1 MSSIKYTTKKNR
13 IALVDCN
20 SFYASCETI
29 FKPDLSKKP
38 IVVLSNNDG
47 CVIARSSEAK
57 KLGIKMGVPF
67 FEIKQIIKKYPVH
80 VFSSNYSLYG
90 NISSRVMG
98 VLKEHCDR
106 LEVYSIDE
114 AFLILNKYS
123 ERSFVSRAEGIKKII
138 RKWIGIPVSIGIAN
152 NKTLSKVANHLAKK
166 DELGTQVVE
175 LLDRRQIEIAL
186 KVLEVGDIWGIGSRI
201 SKFLQSNSIQT
212 AYDLYSS
219 DPRWVRQH
227 LGVVGERTYRE
238 LHGEM
243 CFPIIE
249 NPEAKKQCRVS
260 RSFESYVENFK
271 ELEQRII
278 SYATRASEKIRSD
291 QLQAKRITVFIRSNK
306 FNKKTQ
312 PYYGD
317 KTYSFISPT
326 NDLFEIVRLAVEA
339 LSSIY
344 RPGIKY
350 KKAGVLLSDLSS
362 EGIYNRDLF
371 FQRSEKD
378 LLKKMKVNRVF
389 DRLNSRYG
397 SGTICIAKE
406 NYEKFYLTRRK
417 NLSPAYTSSFYEL
430 PTVN

>member
-1 MSSIKYTTKKNR
+1 MNV

-29 FKPDLSKKP
+29 FKPHLKDKP

-47 CVIARSSEAK
+47 CVIARSSLAK
-57 KLGIKMGVPF
+57 KVGIKMGVPF
-67 FEIKQIIKKYPVH
+67 FEVKKIVKQHNVK
-80 VFSSNYSLYG
+80 VFSSNYTLYA

-98 VLKEHCDR
+98 VLSHYCDE
-106 LEVYSIDE
+106 LEVYSVDE
-114 AFLILNKYS
+114 AFLIFNKHS
-123 ERSFVSRAEGIKKII
+123 ERSFFERASQIKKTVK
-138 RKWIGIPVSIGIAN
+138 KWIGVPVSIGIAE
-152 NKTLSKVANHLAKK
+152 NKTLSKIANHLAKK
-166 DELGTQVVE
+166 DELGTQIVE
-175 LLDRRQIEIAL
+175 LLEKKQIEIAL

-249 NPEAKKQCRVS
+249 SPEAKKQCRVS

-271 ELEQRII
+271 ELEQRVI

-291 QLQAKRITVFIRSNK
+291 QLQAKKITVFIRSNK
-306 FNKKTQ
+306 FDQKNQ

-326 NDLFEIVRLAVEA
+326 NDLFEIVRMAVKA
-339 LSSIY
+339 LGFIY
-344 RPGIKY
+344 KSGIKY

-362 EGIYNRDLF
+362 EGTYNQDLF

-378 LLKKMKVNRVF
+378 ILKKIKVNRVF

-430 PTVN
+430 PIVN

>member
-1 MSSIKYTTKKNR
+1 MNVV
-13 IALVDCN
+13 ALVDCN

-29 FKPDLSKKP
+29 FKPHLKNQP
-38 IVVLSNNDG
+38 VVVLSNNDG
-47 CVIARSSEAK
+47 CVIARSSLAK
-57 KLGIKMGVPF
+57 KVGIKMGVPF
-67 FEIKQIIKKYPVH
+67 FEVKKLVKKNNVK
-80 VFSSNYSLYG
+80 VFSSNYTLYA

-98 VLKEHCDR
+98 VLKNYCDE
-106 LEVYSIDE
+106 LEIYSVDE

-123 ERSFVSRAEGIKKII
+123 ERSFFQRAIQIKKTVK
-138 RKWIGIPVSIGIAN
+138 KWIGVPVSIGIAN
-152 NKTLSKVANHLAKK
+152 NKTLSKIANHLAKK

-201 SKFLQSNSIQT
+201 SKFLQSNSIKT

-243 CFPIIE
+243 CFPITE
-249 NPEAKKQCRVS
+249 SPDAKKQCRVS

-306 FNKKTQ
+306 FNKKNQ

-326 NDLFEIVRLAVEA
+326 NDLFEIVRLAVKA
-339 LSSIY
+339 LNHIY
-344 RPGIKY
+344 KPGIKY
-350 KKAGVLLSDLSS
+350 KKAGVLLSDLSR

-417 NLSPAYTSSFYEL
+417 NLSPAYTSNFYEL
-430 PTVN
+430 PIVN

>member
-1 MSSIKYTTKKNR
+1 MHGK
-13 IALVDCN
+13 
-20 SFYASCETI
+20 
-29 FKPDLSKKP
+29 
-38 IVVLSNNDG
+38 
-47 CVIARSSEAK
+47 
-57 KLGIKMGVPF
+57 
-67 FEIKQIIKKYPVH
+67 
-80 VFSSNYSLYG
+80 
-90 NISSRVMG
+90 
-98 VLKEHCDR
+98 
-106 LEVYSIDE
+106 
-114 AFLILNKYS
+114 
-123 ERSFVSRAEGIKKII
+123 
-138 RKWIGIPVSIGIAN
+138 
-152 NKTLSKVANHLAKK
+152 
-166 DELGTQVVE
+166 QVVE

-201 SKFLQSNSIQT
+201 SKFLQSNSIKT

-249 NPEAKKQCRVS
+249 SPEAKKQCRVS

-306 FNKKTQ
+306 FNKKNQ
-312 PYYGD
+312 PYYAD
-317 KTYSFISPT
+317 KTCSFISPT
-326 NDLFEIVRLAVEA
+326 NDLFEIVRLAVKV
-339 LSSIY
+339 LNHIY
-344 RPGIKY
+344 KPGIKY

-430 PTVN
+430 PVVN

>member
-1 MSSIKYTTKKNR
+1 MNVV
-13 IALVDCN
+13 ALVDCN
-20 SFYASCETI
+20 SFYVSCETI
-29 FKPDLSKKP
+29 FKPHLKNKP
-38 IVVLSNNDG
+38 VVVLSNNDG
-47 CVIARSSEAK
+47 CVIARSSLAK
-57 KLGIKMGVPF
+57 KVGIKMGVPF
-67 FEIKQIIKKYPVH
+67 FEVKKIVKQHNVK
-80 VFSSNYSLYG
+80 VFSSNYTLYA

-98 VLKEHCDR
+98 VLNNYCDE
-106 LEVYSIDE
+106 LEVYSVDE
-114 AFLILNKYS
+114 AFLIFNKHS
-123 ERSFVSRAEGIKKII
+123 ERSFFERARQIKKTV
-138 RKWIGIPVSIGIAN
+138 KEWIGVPVSIGIAE
-152 NKTLSKVANHLAKK
+152 NKTLSKIANHLAKK
-166 DELGTQVVE
+166 DELGTQIVE

-186 KVLEVGDIWGIGSRI
+186 KVLEVGDIWGIGNRI

-219 DPRWVRQH
+219 DPRWIRQH

-243 CFPIIE
+243 CFPIVE
-249 NPEAKKQCRVS
+249 SPEAKKQCRVS

-271 ELEQRII
+271 ELEQRVV

-291 QLQAKRITVFIRSNK
+291 QLQAKKITVFIRSNK
-306 FNKKTQ
+306 FNQKNQ

-326 NDLFEIVRLAVEA
+326 NDLFEIVKMAVKA
-339 LSSIY
+339 LGYIY
-344 RPGIKY
+344 KSGIKY

-362 EGIYNRDLF
+362 EGTYNRDLF

-378 LLKKMKVNRVF
+378 ILKKIKVNRVF

-397 SGTICIAKE
+397 SGTICVAKE

-430 PTVN
+430 PIVN

>member
-1 MSSIKYTTKKNR
+1 MNVV
-13 IALVDCN
+13 ALVDCN
-20 SFYASCETI
+20 SFYVSCETI
-29 FKPDLSKKP
+29 FKPHLKNKP
-38 IVVLSNNDG
+38 VVVLSNNDG
-47 CVIARSSEAK
+47 CVIARSSLAK
-57 KLGIKMGVPF
+57 KVGIKMGVPF
-67 FEIKQIIKKYPVH
+67 FEVKKIVKQHNVK
-80 VFSSNYSLYG
+80 VFSSNYTLYA

-98 VLKEHCDR
+98 VLNNYCDE
-106 LEVYSIDE
+106 LEVYSVDE
-114 AFLILNKYS
+114 AFLIFNKHS
-123 ERSFVSRAEGIKKII
+123 ERSFFERARQIKKTV
-138 RKWIGIPVSIGIAN
+138 KEWIGIPVSIGIAE
-152 NKTLSKVANHLAKK
+152 NKTLSKIANHLAKK
-166 DELGTQVVE
+166 DELGTQIVE

-186 KVLEVGDIWGIGSRI
+186 KVLEVGDIWGIGNRI

-219 DPRWVRQH
+219 DPRWIRQH

-243 CFPIIE
+243 CFPIVE
-249 NPEAKKQCRVS
+249 SPEAKKQCRVS

-271 ELEQRII
+271 ELEQRVV

-291 QLQAKRITVFIRSNK
+291 QLQAKKITVFIRSNK
-306 FNKKTQ
+306 FNQKNQ

-326 NDLFEIVRLAVEA
+326 NDLFEIVKMAVKA
-339 LSSIY
+339 LGYIY
-344 RPGIKY
+344 KSGIKY

-362 EGIYNRDLF
+362 EGTYNRDLF

-378 LLKKMKVNRVF
+378 ILKKIKVNRVF

-397 SGTICIAKE
+397 SGTICLAKE

-430 PTVN
+430 PIVN

>member
-1 MSSIKYTTKKNR
+1 MNVV
-13 IALVDCN
+13 ALVDCN
-20 SFYASCETI
+20 SFYVSCETI
-29 FKPDLSKKP
+29 FKPHLKNKP
-38 IVVLSNNDG
+38 VVVLSNNDG
-47 CVIARSSEAK
+47 CVIARSSLAK
-57 KLGIKMGVPF
+57 KVGIKMGVPF
-67 FEIKQIIKKYPVH
+67 FEVKKIVKQHNVK
-80 VFSSNYSLYG
+80 VFSSNYTLYA

-98 VLKEHCDR
+98 VLNNYCDE
-106 LEVYSIDE
+106 LEVYSVDE
-114 AFLILNKYS
+114 AFLIFNKHS
-123 ERSFVSRAEGIKKII
+123 ERSFFERARQIKKTV
-138 RKWIGIPVSIGIAN
+138 KEWIGIPVSIGIAE
-152 NKTLSKVANHLAKK
+152 NKTLSKIANHLAKK
-166 DELGTQVVE
+166 DELGTQIVE
-175 LLDRRQIEIAL
+175 LVDRRQIEIAL
-186 KVLEVGDIWGIGSRI
+186 KVLEVGDIWGIGNRI

-219 DPRWVRQH
+219 DPRWIRQH

-243 CFPIIE
+243 CFPIVE
-249 NPEAKKQCRVS
+249 SPEAKKQCRVS

-271 ELEQRII
+271 ELEQRVV

-291 QLQAKRITVFIRSNK
+291 QLQAKKITVFIRSNK
-306 FNKKTQ
+306 FNQKNQ

-326 NDLFEIVRLAVEA
+326 NDLFEIVKMAVKA
-339 LSSIY
+339 LGYIY
-344 RPGIKY
+344 KSGIKY

-362 EGIYNRDLF
+362 EGTYNRDLF

-378 LLKKMKVNRVF
+378 ILKKIKVNRVF

-397 SGTICIAKE
+397 SGTICVAKE

-430 PTVN
+430 PIVN

>member
-1 MSSIKYTTKKNR
+1 MNV

-20 SFYASCETI
+20 SFYVSCETI
-29 FKPDLSKKP
+29 FKPHLKNKP
-38 IVVLSNNDG
+38 VVVLSNNDG
-47 CVIARSSEAK
+47 CVIARSSLAK
-57 KLGIKMGVPF
+57 KVGIKMGVPF
-67 FEIKQIIKKYPVH
+67 FEVKKIVKQHNVK
-80 VFSSNYSLYG
+80 VFSSNYTLYA

-98 VLKEHCDR
+98 VLNNYCDE
-106 LEVYSIDE
+106 LEVYSVDE
-114 AFLILNKYS
+114 AFLIFNKHS
-123 ERSFVSRAEGIKKII
+123 ERSFFERARQIKKTV
-138 RKWIGIPVSIGIAN
+138 KEWIGIPVSIGIAE
-152 NKTLSKVANHLAKK
+152 NKTLSKIANHLAKK
-166 DELGTQVVE
+166 DELGTQIVE

-186 KVLEVGDIWGIGSRI
+186 KVLEVGDIWGIGNRI

-219 DPRWVRQH
+219 DPRWIRQH

-243 CFPIIE
+243 CFPIVE
-249 NPEAKKQCRVS
+249 SPEAKKQCRVS
-260 RSFESYVENFK
+260 RSFESYIENFK
-271 ELEQRII
+271 ELEQRVV

-291 QLQAKRITVFIRSNK
+291 QLQAKKITVFIRSNK
-306 FNKKTQ
+306 FNQKNQ

-326 NDLFEIVRLAVEA
+326 NDLFEIVKMAVKA
-339 LSSIY
+339 LGYIY
-344 RPGIKY
+344 KSGIKY

-362 EGIYNRDLF
+362 EGTYNQDLF

-378 LLKKMKVNRVF
+378 ILKKIKVNRVF

-397 SGTICIAKE
+397 SGTICVAKE

-430 PTVN
+430 PIVN

>member
-1 MSSIKYTTKKNR
+1 MNVV
-13 IALVDCN
+13 ALVDCN

-29 FKPDLSKKP
+29 FKPHLKNQP
-38 IVVLSNNDG
+38 VVVLSNNDG
-47 CVIARSSEAK
+47 CIIARSSLAK
-57 KLGIKMGVPF
+57 KVGIKMGIPF
-67 FEIKQIIKKYPVH
+67 FEVKELVKQNKVK
-80 VFSSNYSLYG
+80 VFSSNYTLYA

-98 VLKEHCDR
+98 VLKNYCDE
-106 LEVYSIDE
+106 LEVYSVDE

-123 ERSFVSRAEGIKKII
+123 ERSFFQRAMQIKKTVK
-138 RKWIGIPVSIGIAN
+138 KWIGVPVSIGIAN
-152 NKTLSKVANHLAKK
+152 NKTLSKIANHLAKK

-175 LLDRRQIEIAL
+175 LLDRQQIEIAL

-238 LHGEM
+238 LHGEI

-249 NPEAKKQCRVS
+249 SPEAKKQCRVS

-291 QLQAKRITVFIRSNK
+291 HLQAKRITVFIRSNK
-306 FNKKTQ
+306 FNKKNQ

-326 NDLFEIVRLAVEA
+326 NNLFEIVRLAVEA
-339 LSSIY
+339 LSFIY
-344 RPGIKY
+344 KPGIKY

-378 LLKKMKVNRVF
+378 LLKKIKVNRVF

-417 NLSPAYTSSFYEL
+417 NLSPAYTSNFYDL
-430 PTVN
+430 PVVN

>member
-1 MSSIKYTTKKNR
+1 MNVV
-13 IALVDCN
+13 ALVDCN

-29 FKPDLSKKP
+29 FKPHLKNQP
-38 IVVLSNNDG
+38 VVVLSNNDG
-47 CVIARSSEAK
+47 CVIARSSLAK
-57 KLGIKMGVPF
+57 KVGIKMGVPF
-67 FEIKQIIKKYPVH
+67 FEVKKIVKQNNVK
-80 VFSSNYSLYG
+80 VFSSNYTLYA

-98 VLKEHCDR
+98 VLKNYCDQ
-106 LEVYSIDE
+106 LEIYSVDE

-123 ERSFVSRAEGIKKII
+123 ERSFFQRAMQIKKTVK
-138 RKWIGIPVSIGIAN
+138 KWIGVPVSIGIAN
-152 NKTLSKVANHLAKK
+152 NKTLSKIANHLAKK

-306 FNKKTQ
+306 FNKKNQ

-326 NDLFEIVRLAVEA
+326 NDLFEIVRLAVKA
-339 LSSIY
+339 LNYIY
-344 RPGIKY
+344 KPGIKY

-430 PTVN
+430 PVVN

>member
-1 MSSIKYTTKKNR
+1 MNVV
-13 IALVDCN
+13 ALVDCN
-20 SFYASCETI
+20 SFYASCEAI
-29 FKPDLSKKP
+29 FKPHLKNQP
-38 IVVLSNNDG
+38 VVVLSNNDG
-47 CVIARSSEAK
+47 CVIARSSLAK
-57 KLGIKMGVPF
+57 KVGIKMGVPF
-67 FEIKQIIKKYPVH
+67 FEVKKLVKQNNVK
-80 VFSSNYSLYG
+80 VFSSNYTLYA

-98 VLKEHCDR
+98 VLKNYCDE
-106 LEVYSIDE
+106 LEVYSVDE

-123 ERSFVSRAEGIKKII
+123 ERSFFQRAMQIKKTVK
-138 RKWIGIPVSIGIAN
+138 KWIGVPVSIGIAN
-152 NKTLSKVANHLAKK
+152 NKTLSKIANHLAKK

-175 LLDRRQIEIAL
+175 LLDRQQIEIAL
-186 KVLEVGDIWGIGSRI
+186 KVLEVGEIWGIGSRI

-249 NPEAKKQCRVS
+249 SPEAKKQCRVS

-306 FNKKTQ
+306 FNQKNQ

-344 RPGIKY
+344 KPGIKY

-378 LLKKMKVNRVF
+378 LLKKIKVNRVF

-417 NLSPAYTSSFYEL
+417 NLSPAYTSNFYDL
-430 PTVN
+430 PVVN

>member
-1 MSSIKYTTKKNR
+1 MNVV
-13 IALVDCN
+13 ALVDCN
-20 SFYASCETI
+20 SFYVSCETI
-29 FKPDLSKKP
+29 FKPHLKNKP
-38 IVVLSNNDG
+38 VVVLSNNDG
-47 CVIARSSEAK
+47 CVIARSSLAK
-57 KLGIKMGVPF
+57 KVGIKMGVPF
-67 FEIKQIIKKYPVH
+67 FEVKKIVKQHNVK
-80 VFSSNYSLYG
+80 VFSSNYTLYA

-98 VLKEHCDR
+98 VLNNYCDE
-106 LEVYSIDE
+106 LEVYSVDE
-114 AFLILNKYS
+114 AFLIFNKHS
-123 ERSFVSRAEGIKKII
+123 ERSFFERARQIKKTV
-138 RKWIGIPVSIGIAN
+138 KEWIGIPVSIGIAE
-152 NKTLSKVANHLAKK
+152 NKTLSKIANHLAKK
-166 DELGTQVVE
+166 DELGTQIVE

-186 KVLEVGDIWGIGSRI
+186 KVLEVGDIWGIGNRI

-219 DPRWVRQH
+219 DPRWIRQH

-243 CFPIIE
+243 CFPIVE
-249 NPEAKKQCRVS
+249 SPEAKKQCRVS

-271 ELEQRII
+271 ELEQRVV

-291 QLQAKRITVFIRSNK
+291 QLQAKKITVFIRSNK
-306 FNKKTQ
+306 FNQKNQ

-326 NDLFEIVRLAVEA
+326 NDLFEIVKMAVKA
-339 LSSIY
+339 LGYIY
-344 RPGIKY
+344 KSGIKY

-362 EGIYNRDLF
+362 EGNYNRDLF

-378 LLKKMKVNRVF
+378 ILKKIKVNRVF

-397 SGTICIAKE
+397 SGTICVAKE

-430 PTVN
+430 PIVN

>member
-1 MSSIKYTTKKNR
+1 MNV

-20 SFYASCETI
+20 SFYVSCETI
-29 FKPDLSKKP
+29 FKPHLKNKP
-38 IVVLSNNDG
+38 VVVLSNNDG
-47 CVIARSSEAK
+47 CVIARSSLAK
-57 KLGIKMGVPF
+57 KVGIKMGVPF
-67 FEIKQIIKKYPVH
+67 FEVKKIVKQHNVK
-80 VFSSNYSLYG
+80 VFSSNYTLYA

-98 VLKEHCDR
+98 VLNNYCDE
-106 LEVYSIDE
+106 LEVYSVDE
-114 AFLILNKYS
+114 AFLIFNKHS
-123 ERSFVSRAEGIKKII
+123 ERSFFERARQIKKTV
-138 RKWIGIPVSIGIAN
+138 KEWIGIPVSIGIAE
-152 NKTLSKVANHLAKK
+152 NKTLSKIANHLAKK
-166 DELGTQVVE
+166 DELGTQIVE

-186 KVLEVGDIWGIGSRI
+186 KVLEVGDIWGIGNRI

-219 DPRWVRQH
+219 DPRWIRQH

-243 CFPIIE
+243 CFPIVE
-249 NPEAKKQCRVS
+249 SPEAKKQCRVS

-271 ELEQRII
+271 ELEQRVV
-278 SYATRASEKIRSD
+278 SYATRASEKISSD
-291 QLQAKRITVFIRSNK
+291 HLQAKKITDFIRSNN
-306 FNKKTQ
+306 FNQKNQ

-317 KTYSFISPT
+317 KTYIFISPT
-326 NDLFEIVRLAVEA
+326 NDLFEIVKMAVKA
-339 LSSIY
+339 LGYIY
-344 RPGIKY
+344 KSGIKY

-362 EGIYNRDLF
+362 EGTYNRDLF

-378 LLKKMKVNRVF
+378 ILKKIKVNRVF

-397 SGTICIAKE
+397 SGTICVAKE

-430 PTVN
+430 PIVN

>member
-1 MSSIKYTTKKNR
+1 MNVV
-13 IALVDCN
+13 ALVDCN

-29 FKPDLSKKP
+29 FKPHLKNKP
-38 IVVLSNNDG
+38 VVVLSNNDG
-47 CVIARSSEAK
+47 CVIARSSLAK
-57 KLGIKMGVPF
+57 KVGIKMGVPF
-67 FEIKQIIKKYPVH
+67 FEVKKIVKQHNVK
-80 VFSSNYSLYG
+80 VFSSNYTLYA

-98 VLKEHCDR
+98 VLNNYCDE
-106 LEVYSIDE
+106 LEVYSVDE
-114 AFLILNKYS
+114 AFLIFNKHS
-123 ERSFVSRAEGIKKII
+123 ERSFFERARQIKKTV
-138 RKWIGIPVSIGIAN
+138 KEWIGIPVSIGIAE
-152 NKTLSKVANHLAKK
+152 NKTLSKIANHLAKK
-166 DELGTQVVE
+166 DELGTQIVE

-186 KVLEVGDIWGIGSRI
+186 KVLEVGDIWGIGNRI

-219 DPRWVRQH
+219 DPRWIRQH

-243 CFPIIE
+243 CFPIVE
-249 NPEAKKQCRVS
+249 SPEAKKQCRVS

-271 ELEQRII
+271 ELEQRVV

-291 QLQAKRITVFIRSNK
+291 QLQAKKITVFIRSNK
-306 FNKKTQ
+306 FNQKNQ

-326 NDLFEIVRLAVEA
+326 NDLFEIVKMAVKA
-339 LSSIY
+339 LGYIY
-344 RPGIKY
+344 KSGIKY

-362 EGIYNRDLF
+362 EGAYNRDLF

-378 LLKKMKVNRVF
+378 ILKKIKVNRVF

-397 SGTICIAKE
+397 SGTICVAKE

-430 PTVN
+430 PIVN

>member
-1 MSSIKYTTKKNR
+1 MNVV
-13 IALVDCN
+13 ALVDCN
-20 SFYASCETI
+20 SFYASCEAI
-29 FKPDLSKKP
+29 FKPHLKNQP
-38 IVVLSNNDG
+38 VVVLSNNDG
-47 CVIARSSEAK
+47 CVIARSSLAK
-57 KLGIKMGVPF
+57 KVGIKMGVPF
-67 FEIKQIIKKYPVH
+67 FEVKELVKQNNVK
-80 VFSSNYSLYG
+80 VFSSNYTLYA

-98 VLKEHCDR
+98 VLKNYCDE
-106 LEVYSIDE
+106 LEIYSVDE

-123 ERSFVSRAEGIKKII
+123 ERSFFQRAMQIKKTVK
-138 RKWIGIPVSIGIAN
+138 KWIGVPVSIGIAN
-152 NKTLSKVANHLAKK
+152 NKTLSKIANHLAKK

-175 LLDRRQIEIAL
+175 LLDRQQIEIAL

-249 NPEAKKQCRVS
+249 SPEAKKQCRVS

-291 QLQAKRITVFIRSNK
+291 NLQAKRITVFIRSNK
-306 FNKKTQ
+306 FNQKNQ

-344 RPGIKY
+344 KPGIKY

-362 EGIYNRDLF
+362 EGVYNRDLF

-378 LLKKMKVNRVF
+378 LLKKMKANRVF

-417 NLSPAYTSSFYEL
+417 NLSPAYTSNFYDL
-430 PTVN
+430 PVVN

>member
-1 MSSIKYTTKKNR
+1 MNVV
-13 IALVDCN
+13 ALVDCN
-20 SFYASCETI
+20 SFYVSCETI
-29 FKPDLSKKP
+29 FKPHLKNKP
-38 IVVLSNNDG
+38 VVVLSNNDG
-47 CVIARSSEAK
+47 CVIARSSLAK
-57 KLGIKMGVPF
+57 KVGIKMGVPF
-67 FEIKQIIKKYPVH
+67 FEVKKIVKQHNVK
-80 VFSSNYSLYG
+80 VFSSNYTLYA

-98 VLKEHCDR
+98 VLNNYCDE
-106 LEVYSIDE
+106 LEVYSVDE
-114 AFLILNKYS
+114 AFLIFNKHS
-123 ERSFVSRAEGIKKII
+123 ERSFFERARQIKKTV
-138 RKWIGIPVSIGIAN
+138 KEWIGIPVSIGIAE
-152 NKTLSKVANHLAKK
+152 NKTLSKIANHLAKK
-166 DELGTQVVE
+166 DEIGTQIVE

-186 KVLEVGDIWGIGSRI
+186 KVLEVGDIWGIGNRI

-219 DPRWVRQH
+219 DPRWIRQH

-243 CFPIIE
+243 CFPIVE
-249 NPEAKKQCRVS
+249 SPEAKKQCRVS

-271 ELEQRII
+271 ELEQRVV

-291 QLQAKRITVFIRSNK
+291 QLQAKKITVFIRSNK
-306 FNKKTQ
+306 FNQKNQ

-326 NDLFEIVRLAVEA
+326 NDLFEIVKMAVKA
-339 LSSIY
+339 LGYIY
-344 RPGIKY
+344 KSGIKY

-362 EGIYNRDLF
+362 EGTYNQDLF

-378 LLKKMKVNRVF
+378 ILKKIKVNRVF

-397 SGTICIAKE
+397 SGTICVAKE

-430 PTVN
+430 PIVN

>member
-1 MSSIKYTTKKNR
+1 MNVV
-13 IALVDCN
+13 ALVDCN
-20 SFYASCETI
+20 SFYASCEAI
-29 FKPDLSKKP
+29 FKPHLKNQP
-38 IVVLSNNDG
+38 VVVLSNNDG
-47 CVIARSSEAK
+47 CVIARSSLAK
-57 KLGIKMGVPF
+57 KVGIKMGVPF
-67 FEIKQIIKKYPVH
+67 FEVKKLVKQNNVK
-80 VFSSNYSLYG
+80 VFSSNYTLYA

-98 VLKEHCDR
+98 VLKNYCDE
-106 LEVYSIDE
+106 LEVYSVDE

-123 ERSFVSRAEGIKKII
+123 ERSFFQRAMQIKKTVK
-138 RKWIGIPVSIGIAN
+138 KWIGVPVSIGIAN
-152 NKTLSKVANHLAKK
+152 NKTLSKIANHLAKK

-175 LLDRRQIEIAL
+175 LLDRQQIEIAL

-249 NPEAKKQCRVS
+249 SPEAKKQCRVS

-306 FNKKTQ
+306 FNQKNQ

-344 RPGIKY
+344 KPGIKY

-362 EGIYNRDLF
+362 EGVYNRDLF

-378 LLKKMKVNRVF
+378 LLKKMKANRVF

-417 NLSPAYTSSFYEL
+417 NLSPAYTSNFYDL
-430 PTVN
+430 PVVN

>member
-1 MSSIKYTTKKNR
+1 MNV

-29 FKPDLSKKP
+29 FKPHLKDKP
-38 IVVLSNNDG
+38 LVVLSNNDG
-47 CVIARSSEAK
+47 CVIARSSLAK
-57 KLGIKMGVPF
+57 KVGIKMGVPF
-67 FEIKQIIKKYPVH
+67 FEVKKIVNQH
-80 VFSSNYSLYG
+80 NVKVFSSNYALYA

-98 VLKEHCDR
+98 VLNNYGDE
-106 LEVYSIDE
+106 LEIYSVDE

-123 ERSFVSRAEGIKKII
+123 ERSFFERARQIKKTIK
-138 RKWIGIPVSIGIAN
+138 KWIGIPVSIGIAN

-166 DELGTQVVE
+166 DELGTQIVE

-243 CFPIIE
+243 CFPIVE
-249 NPEAKKQCRVS
+249 SPEAKKQCRVS
-260 RSFESYVENFK
+260 RSFESYIENFK
-271 ELEQRII
+271 ELEQRVV

-291 QLQAKRITVFIRSNK
+291 QLQAKKITVFIRSNK
-306 FNKKTQ
+306 FNQKNQ

-326 NDLFEIVRLAVEA
+326 NDLFEIVKMAVKA
-339 LSSIY
+339 LGYIY
-344 RPGIKY
+344 KSGIKY

-362 EGIYNRDLF
+362 EGTYNRDLF

-378 LLKKMKVNRVF
+378 ILKKIKVNRVF

-397 SGTICIAKE
+397 SGTICVAKE

-430 PTVN
+430 PIVN

>member
-1 MSSIKYTTKKNR
+1 MNVV
-13 IALVDCN
+13 ALVDCN
-20 SFYASCETI
+20 SFYVSCETI
-29 FKPDLSKKP
+29 FKPHLKNKP
-38 IVVLSNNDG
+38 VVVLSNNDG
-47 CVIARSSEAK
+47 CVIARSSLAK
-57 KLGIKMGVPF
+57 KVGIKMGVPF
-67 FEIKQIIKKYPVH
+67 FEVKKIVKQHNVK
-80 VFSSNYSLYG
+80 VFSSNYTLYA

-98 VLKEHCDR
+98 VLNNYCDE
-106 LEVYSIDE
+106 LEVYSVDE
-114 AFLILNKYS
+114 AFLIFNKHS
-123 ERSFVSRAEGIKKII
+123 ERSFFERARQIKKTV
-138 RKWIGIPVSIGIAN
+138 KEWIGIPVSIGIAE
-152 NKTLSKVANHLAKK
+152 NKTLSKIANHLAKK
-166 DELGTQVVE
+166 DELGTQIVE

-186 KVLEVGDIWGIGSRI
+186 KVLEVGDIWGIGNRI

-219 DPRWVRQH
+219 DPRWIRQH

-243 CFPIIE
+243 CFPIVE
-249 NPEAKKQCRVS
+249 SPEAKKQCRVS

-271 ELEQRII
+271 ELEQRVV

-291 QLQAKRITVFIRSNK
+291 QLQAKKITVFIRSNK
-306 FNKKTQ
+306 FNQKNQ

-326 NDLFEIVRLAVEA
+326 NDLFEIVKMA
-339 LSSIY
+339 LKALGYIY
-344 RPGIKY
+344 KSGIKY

-362 EGIYNRDLF
+362 EGTYNRDLF

-378 LLKKMKVNRVF
+378 ILKKIKVNRVF

-397 SGTICIAKE
+397 SGTICVAKE

-430 PTVN
+430 PIVN

>member
-1 MSSIKYTTKKNR
+1 MNVV
-13 IALVDCN
+13 ALVDCN
-20 SFYASCETI
+20 SFYVSCETI
-29 FKPDLSKKP
+29 FKPHLKNKP
-38 IVVLSNNDG
+38 VVVLSNNDG
-47 CVIARSSEAK
+47 CVIARSSLAK
-57 KLGIKMGVPF
+57 KVGIKMGVPF
-67 FEIKQIIKKYPVH
+67 FEVKKIVKQHNVK
-80 VFSSNYSLYG
+80 VFSSNYTLYA

-98 VLKEHCDR
+98 VLNNYCDE
-106 LEVYSIDE
+106 LEVYSVDE
-114 AFLILNKYS
+114 AFLIFNKHS
-123 ERSFVSRAEGIKKII
+123 ERSFFERARQIKKTV
-138 RKWIGIPVSIGIAN
+138 KEWIGIPVSIGIAE
-152 NKTLSKVANHLAKK
+152 NKTLSKIANHLAKK
-166 DELGTQVVE
+166 DELGTQIVE

-186 KVLEVGDIWGIGSRI
+186 KVLEVGDIWGIGNRI

-219 DPRWVRQH
+219 DPRWIRQH

-243 CFPIIE
+243 CFPIVE
-249 NPEAKKQCRVS
+249 SPEAKKQCRVS
-260 RSFESYVENFK
+260 RSFESYIENFK
-271 ELEQRII
+271 ELEQRVV

-291 QLQAKRITVFIRSNK
+291 QLQAKKITVFIRSNK
-306 FNKKTQ
+306 FNQKNQ

-326 NDLFEIVRLAVEA
+326 NDLFEIVKMAVKA
-339 LSSIY
+339 LGYIY
-344 RPGIKY
+344 KSGIKY

-362 EGIYNRDLF
+362 EGTYNRDLF

-378 LLKKMKVNRVF
+378 ILKKIKVNRVF

-397 SGTICIAKE
+397 SGTICVAKE

-430 PTVN
+430 PIVN

>member
-1 MSSIKYTTKKNR
+1 MNVV
-13 IALVDCN
+13 ALVDCN
-20 SFYASCETI
+20 SFYVSCETI
-29 FKPDLSKKP
+29 FKPHLKNKP
-38 IVVLSNNDG
+38 VVVLSNNDG
-47 CVIARSSEAK
+47 CVIARSSLAK
-57 KLGIKMGVPF
+57 KVGIKMGVPF
-67 FEIKQIIKKYPVH
+67 FEVKKIVKQHNVK
-80 VFSSNYSLYG
+80 VFSSNYTLYA

-98 VLKEHCDR
+98 VLNNYCDE
-106 LEVYSIDE
+106 LEVYSVDE
-114 AFLILNKYS
+114 AFLIFNKHS
-123 ERSFVSRAEGIKKII
+123 ERSFFERARQIKKTV
-138 RKWIGIPVSIGIAN
+138 KEWIGIPVSIGIAE
-152 NKTLSKVANHLAKK
+152 NKTLSKIANHLAKK
-166 DELGTQVVE
+166 DELGTQIVE

-186 KVLEVGDIWGIGSRI
+186 KVLEVGDIWGIGNRI

-219 DPRWVRQH
+219 DPRWIRQH

-243 CFPIIE
+243 CFPIVE
-249 NPEAKKQCRVS
+249 SPEAKKQCRVS

-271 ELEQRII
+271 ELEQRVV

-291 QLQAKRITVFIRSNK
+291 QLQAKKITVFIRSNK
-306 FNKKTQ
+306 FNQKNQ

-317 KTYSFISPT
+317 KTYIFISPT
-326 NDLFEIVRLAVEA
+326 NDLFEIVKMAVKA
-339 LSSIY
+339 LGYIY
-344 RPGIKY
+344 KSGIKY

-362 EGIYNRDLF
+362 EGTYNRDLF

-378 LLKKMKVNRVF
+378 ILKKIKVNRVF

-397 SGTICIAKE
+397 SGTICVAKE

-430 PTVN
+430 PIVN

>member
-1 MSSIKYTTKKNR
+1 MNVV
-13 IALVDCN
+13 ALVDCN

-29 FKPDLSKKP
+29 FKPHLSNKP

-47 CVIARSSEAK
+47 CVIARSSLAK
-57 KLGIKMGVPF
+57 KVGIKMGVPF
-67 FEIKQIIKKYPVH
+67 FEVKKIVKQHNVK
-80 VFSSNYSLYG
+80 VFSSNYTLYA

-98 VLKEHCDR
+98 VLNNYCDE
-106 LEVYSIDE
+106 LEVYSVDE
-114 AFLILNKYS
+114 AFLIFNKHS
-123 ERSFVSRAEGIKKII
+123 ERSFFERARQIKKTV
-138 RKWIGIPVSIGIAN
+138 KEWIGIPVSIGIAE
-152 NKTLSKVANHLAKK
+152 NKTLSKIANHLAKK
-166 DELGTQVVE
+166 DELGTQIVE

-186 KVLEVGDIWGIGSRI
+186 KVLEVGDIWGIGNRI

-219 DPRWVRQH
+219 DPRWIRQH

-243 CFPIIE
+243 CFPIVE
-249 NPEAKKQCRVS
+249 SPEAKKQCRVS

-271 ELEQRII
+271 ELEQRVV

-291 QLQAKRITVFIRSNK
+291 QLQAKKITVFIRSNK
-306 FNKKTQ
+306 FNQKNQ

-326 NDLFEIVRLAVEA
+326 NDLFEIVKMAVKA
-339 LSSIY
+339 LGYIY
-344 RPGIKY
+344 KSGIKY

-362 EGIYNRDLF
+362 EGAYNRDLF

-378 LLKKMKVNRVF
+378 ILKKIKVNRVF

-397 SGTICIAKE
+397 SGTICVAKE

-430 PTVN
+430 PIVN

>member
-1 MSSIKYTTKKNR
+1 MNVV
-13 IALVDCN
+13 ALVDCN
-20 SFYASCETI
+20 SFYVSCETI
-29 FKPDLSKKP
+29 FKPHLKNKP
-38 IVVLSNNDG
+38 VVVLSNNDG
-47 CVIARSSEAK
+47 CVIARSSLAK
-57 KLGIKMGVPF
+57 KVGIKMGVPF
-67 FEIKQIIKKYPVH
+67 FEVKKIVKQHNVK
-80 VFSSNYSLYG
+80 VFSSNYTLYA

-98 VLKEHCDR
+98 VLNNYCDE
-106 LEVYSIDE
+106 LEVYSVDE
-114 AFLILNKYS
+114 AFLIFNKHS
-123 ERSFVSRAEGIKKII
+123 ERSFFERARQIKKTV
-138 RKWIGIPVSIGIAN
+138 KEWIGIPVSIGIAE
-152 NKTLSKVANHLAKK
+152 NKTLSKIANHLAKK
-166 DELGTQVVE
+166 DELGTQIVE

-186 KVLEVGDIWGIGSRI
+186 KVLEVGDIWGIGNRI

-219 DPRWVRQH
+219 DPRWIRQH

-243 CFPIIE
+243 CFPIVE
-249 NPEAKKQCRVS
+249 SPEAKKQCRIS

-271 ELEQRII
+271 ELEQRVV

-291 QLQAKRITVFIRSNK
+291 QLQAKKITVFIRSNK
-306 FNKKTQ
+306 FNQKNQ

-326 NDLFEIVRLAVEA
+326 NDLFEIVKMAVKA
-339 LSSIY
+339 LGYIY
-344 RPGIKY
+344 KSGIKY

-362 EGIYNRDLF
+362 EGTYNQDLF

-378 LLKKMKVNRVF
+378 ILKKIKVNRVF

-397 SGTICIAKE
+397 SGTICVAKE

-430 PTVN
+430 PIVN

>member
-1 MSSIKYTTKKNR
+1 MNVV
-13 IALVDCN
+13 ALVDCN
-20 SFYASCETI
+20 SFYVSCETI
-29 FKPDLSKKP
+29 FKPHLKNKP
-38 IVVLSNNDG
+38 VVVLSNNDG
-47 CVIARSSEAK
+47 CVIARSSLAK
-57 KLGIKMGVPF
+57 KVGIKMGVPF
-67 FEIKQIIKKYPVH
+67 FEVKKTVKQHNVK
-80 VFSSNYSLYG
+80 VFSSNYTLYA

-98 VLKEHCDR
+98 VLNNYCDE
-106 LEVYSIDE
+106 LEVYSVDE
-114 AFLILNKYS
+114 AFLIFNKHS
-123 ERSFVSRAEGIKKII
+123 ERSFFERARQIKKTV
-138 RKWIGIPVSIGIAN
+138 KEWIGIPVSIGIAE
-152 NKTLSKVANHLAKK
+152 NKTLSKIANHLAKK
-166 DELGTQVVE
+166 DELGTQIVE

-186 KVLEVGDIWGIGSRI
+186 KVLEVGDIWGIGNRI

-219 DPRWVRQH
+219 DPRWIRQH

-243 CFPIIE
+243 CFPIVE
-249 NPEAKKQCRVS
+249 SPEAKKQCRVS

-271 ELEQRII
+271 ELEQRVV

-291 QLQAKRITVFIRSNK
+291 QLQAKKITVFIRSNK
-306 FNKKTQ
+306 FNQKNQ

-326 NDLFEIVRLAVEA
+326 NDLFEIVKMAVKA
-339 LSSIY
+339 LGYIY
-344 RPGIKY
+344 KSGIKY

-362 EGIYNRDLF
+362 EGTYNRDLF

-378 LLKKMKVNRVF
+378 ILKKIKVNRVF

-397 SGTICIAKE
+397 SGTICVAKE

-430 PTVN
+430 PIVN

>member
-1 MSSIKYTTKKNR
+1 MNVV
-13 IALVDCN
+13 ALVDCN
-20 SFYASCETI
+20 SFYVSCETI
-29 FKPDLSKKP
+29 FKPHLKNKP
-38 IVVLSNNDG
+38 VVVLSNNDG
-47 CVIARSSEAK
+47 CVIARSSLAK
-57 KLGIKMGVPF
+57 KVGIKMGVPF
-67 FEIKQIIKKYPVH
+67 FEVKKIVKQHNVK
-80 VFSSNYSLYG
+80 VFSSNYTLYA

-98 VLKEHCDR
+98 VLNNYCDE
-106 LEVYSIDE
+106 LEVYSVDE
-114 AFLILNKYS
+114 AFLIFNKHS
-123 ERSFVSRAEGIKKII
+123 ERSFFERARQIKKTV
-138 RKWIGIPVSIGIAN
+138 KEWIGIPVSIGIAE
-152 NKTLSKVANHLAKK
+152 NKTLSKIANHLAKK
-166 DELGTQVVE
+166 DELGTQIVE

-186 KVLEVGDIWGIGSRI
+186 KVLEVGDIWGIGNRI

-219 DPRWVRQH
+219 DPRWIRQH

-243 CFPIIE
+243 CFPIVE
-249 NPEAKKQCRVS
+249 SPEAKKQCRVS

-271 ELEQRII
+271 ELEQRVV

-291 QLQAKRITVFIRSNK
+291 QLQAKKITVFIRSNK
-306 FNKKTQ
+306 FNQKNQ

-326 NDLFEIVRLAVEA
+326 NDLFEIVKMAVKA
-339 LSSIY
+339 LGYIY
-344 RPGIKY
+344 KSGIKY

-362 EGIYNRDLF
+362 EGTYNQDLF

-378 LLKKMKVNRVF
+378 ILKKIKVNRVF

-397 SGTICIAKE
+397 SGTICVAKE

-430 PTVN
+430 PIVN